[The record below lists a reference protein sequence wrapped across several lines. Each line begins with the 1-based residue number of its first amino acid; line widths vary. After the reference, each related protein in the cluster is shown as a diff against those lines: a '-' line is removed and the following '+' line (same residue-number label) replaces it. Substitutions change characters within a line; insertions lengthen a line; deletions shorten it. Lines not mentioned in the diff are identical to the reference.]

1 MSSSTEWGKMDSDP
15 SDIVEQL
22 RSVDGTKDAGFVIDL
37 CQEAAAEIT
46 RLRGLLRQAHG
57 VIAHGPA
64 SELAWK
70 YILDNIDDALNRPRV
85 TEWEKMLAKKL
96 AGSSE

>member
-1 MSSSTEWGKMDSDP
+1 MDP
-15 SDIVEQL
+15 SDIVERL
-22 RSVDGTKDAGFVIDL
+22 LDVADLDARAGEPL
-37 CQEAAAEIT
+37 GKACREAAAEIT
-46 RLRGLLRQAHG
+46 RLRELLRQAHG

-64 SELAWK
+64 SGLAWK

-96 AGSSE
+96 TGSSE